1 MPSPPAT
8 SDTDLIN
15 HNLVI
20 TRENLEAIEAQLERA
35 TTVVVKLD
43 ETLKNLK
50 IATEQVNTNLEVID
64 KAAEITSGAVERS

>member
-15 HNLVI
+15 HNLVM
-20 TRENLEAIEAQLERA
+20 TRENLEAIEAQLERV
-35 TTVVVKLD
+35 TTVVDKLD

-50 IATEQVNTNLEVID
+50 IATDQVNTNLEVLD

>member
-1 MPSPPAT
+1 
-8 SDTDLIN
+8 
-15 HNLVI
+15 
-20 TRENLEAIEAQLERA
+20 LEKLDKIEAQLERV
-35 TTVVVKLD
+35 TTVADKLD